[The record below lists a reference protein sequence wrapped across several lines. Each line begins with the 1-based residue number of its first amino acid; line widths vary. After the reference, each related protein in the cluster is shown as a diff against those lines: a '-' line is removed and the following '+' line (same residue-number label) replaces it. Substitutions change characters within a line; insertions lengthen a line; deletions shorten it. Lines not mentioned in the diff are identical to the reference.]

1 MDVDEM
7 LAEADEAQRQLEAEA
22 IEMNA
27 EMNPGDAQV
36 TLLANSRIP
45 WYIPDSPLPFPCT
58 DGRTAWKEDPWWRTD

>member
-45 WYIPDSPLPFPCT
+45 
-58 DGRTAWKEDPWWRTD
+58 